1 MVVWGRAMVYAYIYM
16 HACAH
21 SPVFLK
27 INIHGGNKALRYNF
41 GQSKEYPSISNK
53 ITPHKNFNPLL
64 SQTEPQDG
72 DSPLNAVCPLELTQY
87 IFTMRQ
93 LKIHPTVL

>member
-1 MVVWGRAMVYAYIYM
+1 MVVWGRGMVYAYIYM
-16 HACAH
+16 HACAP

-27 INIHGGNKALRYNF
+27 VDIHGGNEALRYNNF

-64 SQTEPQDG
+64 SQTEPQDRRRL
-72 DSPLNAVCPLELTQY
+72 SAECSLPS
-87 IFTMRQ
+87 
-93 LKIHPTVL
+93 

>member
-1 MVVWGRAMVYAYIYM
+1 MNYGHLKGRSGRFRPDTLYI
-16 HACAH
+16 ACAH

-27 INIHGGNKALRYNF
+27 IDIHGGNKALRYNF

-87 IFTMRQ
+87 IHF
-93 LKIHPTVL
+93 HYAPA